1 MAMESGGR
9 SIHQVPV
16 HDRGS
21 VRNFVRFL
29 QRPENLLTE
38 SHCRADFLLRFRSS
52 PSHIAERISCSAS
65 EATNHGRGMADKFLL
80 NDPDHWRARAEEAR
94 LLAKEMKDS
103 ETKDALLRIGDNYEY
118 LAEWVEDW
126 ALRRLSKN

>member
-16 HDRGS
+16 IRGS

-29 QRPENLLTE
+29 QRPENLLTG
-38 SHCRADFLLRFRSS
+38 SHCRADFLLRFRSYDQ
-52 PSHIAERISCSAS
+52 
-65 EATNHGRGMADKFLL
+65 GRGMADKFLL

-94 LLAKEMKDS
+94 ILAKEMKDS